1 MKNPSNWSFLNLGHI
16 LCAKLNL
23 KSNSL
28 KMPVSSIYS
37 DFQQYTSEY
46 MYDSVFYLWYFIS
59 LVNSYLIYC
68 VPNTVFLPSCLPR
81 APTPLSARSTT
92 APLQETAYLP
102 GIWTKHGILTWN
114 KMIFLHSS
122 LGGKIIQEGR
132 KGSPFR
138 FSHFLYI
145 HITYYTEKRP
155 LL

>member
-46 MYDSVFYLWYFIS
+46 MYYSVFYLWYFIS

-102 GIWTKHGILTWN
+102 GIWTKHGILTRN

-122 LGGKIIQEGR
+122 WVEKLSKKEGKD
-132 KGSPFR
+132 P
-138 FSHFLYI
+138 HFDFPI
-145 HITYYTEKRP
+145 FCIFI
-155 LL
+155 

>member
-122 LGGKIIQEGR
+122 WVEKLFKKEGKD
-132 KGSPFR
+132 P
-138 FSHFLYI
+138 HFDFPI
-145 HITYYTEKRP
+145 FCIFI
-155 LL
+155 